1 MVLLSTQNICLK
13 LWVRKYLYFFLLKIF
28 VYLNPW
34 DLQNFPFISVLN
46 DNDGHHHYQGNHLML
61 DSMVLGSPP
70 GPYLQMESDVPV
82 HMGNDMQPYTDMQMG
97 TIGDRA
103 ISSSTGNDPKKKKG
117 AGVVG
122 KSIEEELCRICGD
135 RASGYH
141 YNALSCEGC
150 KGNNISIY
158 FMWRWVN
165 ELKWVQEW
173 WVMSARVLWGLK
185 EWQVRSMTVADK
197 EWWVQAWRV
206 RNAKRGRLGVQEW
219 WMKI

>member
-1 MVLLSTQNICLK
+1 MSSKN
-13 LWVRKYLYFFLLKIF
+13 
-28 VYLNPW
+28 
-34 DLQNFPFISVLN
+34 LQNYLFVSVLN
-46 DNDGHHHYQGNHLML
+46 DNDGRHHYQGNHLML

-150 KGNNISIY
+150 KGNINSIY
-158 FMWRWVN
+158 FM
-165 ELKWVQEW
+165 
-173 WVMSARVLWGLK
+173 
-185 EWQVRSMTVADK
+185 
-197 EWWVQAWRV
+197 
-206 RNAKRGRLGVQEW
+206 
-219 WMKI
+219 